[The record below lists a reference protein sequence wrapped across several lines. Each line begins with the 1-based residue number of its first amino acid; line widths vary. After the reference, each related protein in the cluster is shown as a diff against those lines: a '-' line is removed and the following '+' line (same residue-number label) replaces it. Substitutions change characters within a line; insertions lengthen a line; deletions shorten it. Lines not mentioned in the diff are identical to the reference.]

1 MLSMTRRL
9 FSAVATAALLM
20 PGVAFAQ
27 EKTIMLDFVV
37 LNNGV
42 ELQERID
49 YEELI
54 RPVTERHGMSVLHRY
69 NLDAHLDGALEDAAR
84 LLIWEMDSPAAL
96 QAVLEDPEYVPHT
109 GQRDEIHNMRALTI
123 YMGGSAQ
130 DEGQITDTAV
140 LVDLVVMNDGFGA
153 EERAEYEASIEPI
166 AARHGLTKIATF
178 PIGAKA
184 AGRGPETPLQLN
196 LWRVEDPAG
205 LQALFA
211 DPEFATHVDRRNE
224 LHNFD
229 ELTLFLASPGN

>member
-1 MLSMTRRL
+1 MLSMTRRF
-9 FSAVATAALLM
+9 FSTLAAAALLT
-20 PGVAFAQ
+20 PGAAIAQ
-27 EKTIMLDFVV
+27 ERTIMLDFVV

-69 NLDAHLDGALEDAAR
+69 NLDAHLDGMLENASR

-130 DEGQITDTAV
+130 DEGQITDAAV
-140 LVDLVVMNDGFGA
+140 LVDLVVMNEGFGA

-166 AARHGLTKIATF
+166 AERHGLTKIATF
-178 PIGAKA
+178 PIGARA
-184 AGRGPETPLQLN
+184 AGRGPEEPLQLN

-211 DPEFATHVDRRNE
+211 DPEFATHIDRRNE